1 MEIKIATQT
10 PNNVTQLSKLTPG
23 SVFTLVKLNDNS
35 SVINEVAYLVLNDP
49 YRNKEGRVC
58 FACMES
64 GSVYILDSETPVISV
79 ACTLLKY
86 N

>member
-23 SVFTLVKLNDNS
+23 SVFTLVKLNDNP
-35 SVINEVAYLVLNDP
+35 SVISEVAYLVLNDP
-49 YRNKEGRVC
+49 SRNKEGRVC

-64 GSVYILDSETPVISV
+64 GSVYIRDGETPVIPV
-79 ACTLLKY
+79 ACALLKY